1 MRRETMI
8 LKIAVIMLGIP
19 VAALSVL
26 LLPWI
31 ARDAAQ
37 SSIRMAYVIYGILI
51 LMYISVVP
59 FFAALYQGFRL
70 LGYIDSNK
78 AFSELSLKSIQKIRS
93 CAAAISIIYLFAM
106 PLFYIVAEID
116 DAPGV
121 ILVGMIFVFAPLT
134 VTVFAAILKKLLKNA
149 IDVKNDNELTIGGE

>member
-1 MRRETMI
+1 M
-8 LKIAVIMLGIP
+8 
-19 VAALSVL
+19 
-26 LLPWI
+26 
-31 ARDAAQ
+31 
-37 SSIRMAYVIYGILI
+37 
-51 LMYISVVP
+51 
-59 FFAALYQGFRL
+59 
-70 LGYIDSNK
+70 GYIDSNK

-134 VTVFAAILKKLLKNA
+134 VAVFAAILKKLLKNA
-149 IDVKNDNELTIGGE
+149 IDLKNDNELTI

>member
-1 MRRETMI
+1 MRRETLI
-8 LKIAVIMLGIP
+8 LKIAVVMLGIP

-78 AFSELSLKSIQKIRS
+78 AFSELSLNSIQKIRS

-134 VTVFAAILKKLLKNA
+134 VAVFAAILKKLLKNA
-149 IDVKNDNELTIGGE
+149 IDLKNDNELTI

>member
-1 MRRETMI
+1 MRRETMF

-78 AFSELSLKSIQKIRS
+78 AFSELSLNSIQKIRS
-93 CAAAISIIYLFAM
+93 YAAAISIIYLFAM

-149 IDVKNDNELTIGGE
+149 IDLKNDNELTI

>member
-78 AFSELSLKSIQKIRS
+78 AFLELSLKSIQKIRS

-149 IDVKNDNELTIGGE
+149 IDLKNDNELTI

>member
-31 ARDAAQ
+31 ARDASE

-121 ILVGMIFVFAPLT
+121 ILVGMIFVFAPLS
-134 VTVFAAILKKLLKNA
+134 VAVFAAILKKLLKNA
-149 IDVKNDNELTIGGE
+149 IDLKNDNELTI

>member
-1 MRRETMI
+1 MKRETMI

-149 IDVKNDNELTIGGE
+149 IDLKNDNELTI

>member
-93 CAAAISIIYLFAM
+93 CAAAISIIYLFAT

-149 IDVKNDNELTIGGE
+149 IDLKNDNELTI

>member
-1 MRRETMI
+1 MRRETMF

-121 ILVGMIFVFAPLT
+121 ILVGMILVFAPLT

-149 IDVKNDNELTIGGE
+149 IDLKNDNELTI

>member
-121 ILVGMIFVFAPLT
+121 ILVGMIFVFAQLT
-134 VTVFAAILKKLLKNA
+134 VAVFAAILKKLLKNA
-149 IDVKNDNELTIGGE
+149 IDLKNDNELTI

>member
-78 AFSELSLKSIQKIRS
+78 AFSELSLNSIQKIRS
-93 CAAAISIIYLFAM
+93 YAAAISIIYLFAM

-121 ILVGMIFVFAPLT
+121 ILVGMIFVFAPLS
-134 VTVFAAILKKLLKNA
+134 VAVFAAILKKLLKNA
-149 IDVKNDNELTIGGE
+149 IDLKNDNELTI

>member
-37 SSIRMAYVIYGILI
+37 SSMRMADVIYGILI

-149 IDVKNDNELTIGGE
+149 IDLKNDNELTI

>member
-19 VAALSVL
+19 VVALSVL

-134 VTVFAAILKKLLKNA
+134 VAVFAAILKKLLKNA
-149 IDVKNDNELTIGGE
+149 IDLKNDNELTI

>member
-8 LKIAVIMLGIP
+8 LKIAVVMLGIP

-31 ARDAAQ
+31 ARDASE

-121 ILVGMIFVFAPLT
+121 ILVGMIFVFAPLS
-134 VTVFAAILKKLLKNA
+134 VAVFAAILKKLLKNA
-149 IDVKNDNELTIGGE
+149 IDLKNDNELTI

>member
-1 MRRETMI
+1 MRRETLI
-8 LKIAVIMLGIP
+8 LKIAVVMLGIP

-31 ARDAAQ
+31 AKDASE

-121 ILVGMIFVFAPLT
+121 ILVGMIFVFAPLS
-134 VTVFAAILKKLLKNA
+134 VAVFAAILKKLLKNA
-149 IDVKNDNELTIGGE
+149 IDLKNDNELTI

>member
-8 LKIAVIMLGIP
+8 LKIAVIMLGIH

-149 IDVKNDNELTIGGE
+149 IDLKNDNELTI

>member
-116 DAPGV
+116 DAPAV

-134 VTVFAAILKKLLKNA
+134 VTVFAAILKKLHKNA
-149 IDVKNDNELTIGGE
+149 IDLKNDNELTI

>member
-1 MRRETMI
+1 MRRETMF

-134 VTVFAAILKKLLKNA
+134 VAVFAAILKKLLKNA
-149 IDVKNDNELTIGGE
+149 IDLKNDNELTI

>member
-1 MRRETMI
+1 MRRETLI
-8 LKIAVIMLGIP
+8 LKIAVVMLGIP
-19 VAALSVL
+19 VAALCLL
-26 LLPWI
+26 LLPFI

-37 SSIRMAYVIYGILI
+37 SSMRMAYVIYGILI
-51 LMYISVVP
+51 LMYISVIP

-78 AFSELSLKSIQKIRS
+78 AFSELSLRSIQIIRS

-134 VTVFAAILKKLLKNA
+134 VAVFAAILKKLLKNA
-149 IDVKNDNELTIGGE
+149 IDLKNDNELTI

>member
-149 IDVKNDNELTIGGE
+149 IDLKNDNELTI

>member
-1 MRRETMI
+1 MRRETLI
-8 LKIAVIMLGIP
+8 LKIAVVMLGIP

-31 ARDAAQ
+31 ARDASE

-93 CAAAISIIYLFAM
+93 YAAAISIIYLFAM

-121 ILVGMIFVFAPLT
+121 ILVGMIFVFAPLS
-134 VTVFAAILKKLLKNA
+134 VAVFAAILKKLLKNA
-149 IDVKNDNELTIGGE
+149 IDLKNDNELTI

>member
-106 PLFYIVAEID
+106 PLFYLVAEID

-149 IDVKNDNELTIGGE
+149 IDLKNDNELTI

>member
-8 LKIAVIMLGIP
+8 LKIAVVMLGIP

-149 IDVKNDNELTIGGE
+149 IDLKNDNELTI

>member
-59 FFAALYQGFRL
+59 FFAALYQGVRL

-78 AFSELSLKSIQKIRS
+78 AFSELSLNTIQKIRR

-134 VTVFAAILKKLLKNA
+134 VAVFAAILKKLLKNA
-149 IDVKNDNELTIGGE
+149 IDLKNDNELTI

>member
-51 LMYISVVP
+51 LMYISLVP

-134 VTVFAAILKKLLKNA
+134 VAVFAAILKKLLKNA
-149 IDVKNDNELTIGGE
+149 IDLKNDNELTI

>member
-8 LKIAVIMLGIP
+8 LKIAVVMLGIP

-134 VTVFAAILKKLLKNA
+134 VAVFAAILKKLLKNA
-149 IDVKNDNELTIGGE
+149 IDLKNDNELTI

>member
-1 MRRETMI
+1 MRRETLI
-8 LKIAVIMLGIP
+8 LKIAVVMLGIP

-31 ARDAAQ
+31 ARDASE

-121 ILVGMIFVFAPLT
+121 ILVGMIFVFAPLS
-134 VTVFAAILKKLLKNA
+134 VAVFAAILKKLLKNA
-149 IDVKNDNELTIGGE
+149 IDLKNDNELTI

>member
-1 MRRETMI
+1 MRRETMF

-149 IDVKNDNELTIGGE
+149 IDLKNDNELTI

>member
-1 MRRETMI
+1 MRRETLI
-8 LKIAVIMLGIP
+8 LKIAVVMLGIP

-31 ARDAAQ
+31 AKDASE

-149 IDVKNDNELTIGGE
+149 IDLKNDNELTI

>member
-1 MRRETMI
+1 MRRETLI
-8 LKIAVIMLGIP
+8 LKIAVVMLGIP

-31 ARDAAQ
+31 ARDASE

-121 ILVGMIFVFAPLT
+121 ILVGMIVVFAPLS
-134 VTVFAAILKKLLKNA
+134 VAVFAAILKKLLKNA
-149 IDVKNDNELTIGGE
+149 IDLKNDNELTI

>member
-1 MRRETMI
+1 MRRETMF

-93 CAAAISIIYLFAM
+93 CAAISIIYLFAM

-134 VTVFAAILKKLLKNA
+134 AAVFAAILKKLLKNA
-149 IDVKNDNELTIGGE
+149 IDLKNDNELTI

>member
-70 LGYIDSNK
+70 LGYIGSNK
-78 AFSELSLKSIQKIRS
+78 AFSALSLNSILKSRS
-93 CAAAISIIYLFAM
+93 YAAAISIIYLLAM

-149 IDVKNDNELTIGGE
+149 IDLKNDNELTI

>member
-1 MRRETMI
+1 MI

-59 FFAALYQGFRL
+59 FFAALYQGFR
-70 LGYIDSNK
+70 
-78 AFSELSLKSIQKIRS
+78 
-93 CAAAISIIYLFAM
+93 
-106 PLFYIVAEID
+106 
-116 DAPGV
+116 
-121 ILVGMIFVFAPLT
+121 
-134 VTVFAAILKKLLKNA
+134 
-149 IDVKNDNELTIGGE
+149 

>member
-1 MRRETMI
+1 MRRETLI
-8 LKIAVIMLGIP
+8 LKIAVVMLGIP
-19 VAALSVL
+19 VAALCLL
-26 LLPWI
+26 LLPFI

-149 IDVKNDNELTIGGE
+149 IDLKNDNELTI

>member
-1 MRRETMI
+1 MRRETLI
-8 LKIAVIMLGIP
+8 IKIAVVMLGIP

-31 ARDAAQ
+31 ARDASE

-134 VTVFAAILKKLLKNA
+134 VAVFAAILKKLLKNA
-149 IDVKNDNELTIGGE
+149 IDLKNDNELTI

>member
-78 AFSELSLKSIQKIRS
+78 PFSELSLKSIQKIRS

-149 IDVKNDNELTIGGE
+149 IDLKNDNELTI

>member
-78 AFSELSLKSIQKIRS
+78 AFSELSLNSIQKIRS
-93 CAAAISIIYLFAM
+93 YAAAISIIYLFAM

-149 IDVKNDNELTIGGE
+149 IDLKNDNELTI

>member
-8 LKIAVIMLGIP
+8 LKIAVVMLGIP

-31 ARDAAQ
+31 ARDASE

-134 VTVFAAILKKLLKNA
+134 VAVFAAILKKLLKNA
-149 IDVKNDNELTIGGE
+149 IDLKNDNELTI

>member
-121 ILVGMIFVFAPLT
+121 ILLGMIFVFAPLT

-149 IDVKNDNELTIGGE
+149 IDLKNDNELTI